1 MQNLYK
7 ELEVVLLT
15 QDEYKYS
22 DGKLNK
28 PKIMSDA
35 TADIINPMLLGLLLE
50 NNTMRQHFFN
60 EVSVNNKT
68 TLVFDKT
75 KFSYFISNKEFL
87 PDSYTRYKKK
97 VSLSHNDEPVIS
109 NKSVVLNFLYKDCV
123 LVGGQDQDDAKR
135 DEVFFNETLA
145 PDDIDRLLDAKA
157 FTNFKRY
164 SADGVENLEEI
175 NKIQPQISMQDNFII
190 KGNNLL
196 VLHSLKKM
204 YAGKVKLIYID
215 PPYNTGNDSF
225 KYNDNFNHSTWLVFM
240 KNRLE
245 VARDLLRDDGVIFCS
260 INHIELPYIL
270 ILMDELFERENRL
283 PIITLKAGTTASY
296 RSINDCPVNVT
307 EYVVTYSMHYG
318 FKPNMIYREVDYS
331 EDYSHYIVNIA
342 DEPDQWR
349 LQKLTDIIYKN
360 NNCSNW
366 KEYKKLHGDHWSK
379 KRFEEMKEFALS
391 NRKSVV
397 SLNTLQKPS
406 LQIQSIIN
414 DSKLYKDRVFE
425 IVRDNKSSI
434 FCFNGRTLAF
444 FDKKFRL
451 IDGKLVPTEII
462 TNIWDDISFLSLG
475 LEGDVSLLNGKKPEK
490 LIKTIIELGTKPNDI
505 VLDYH
510 LGSGT
515 TASVAHKMGR
525 RYIGIEQMDYIEDLA
540 VARLKKVIGVPKTD
554 NQDNLLIDQDT
565 PTQYQDYD
573 NSGISKS
580 VNWQGG
586 GSFIY
591 CELMQHN
598 QQYIEQIKHANTT
611 NELLAIWQNMQHT
624 AQISYYVDIKAINNS
639 VSEFEQLTIEE
650 QKQFLYDVLDKN
662 YLYVNYS
669 EIADSDYKISQ
680 ADKQLND
687 NFYTMK
693 DNFQEV
699 PSYE

>member
-7 ELEVVLLT
+7 ELEAVLLT
-15 QDEYKYS
+15 QDEYRYS

-35 TADIINPMLLGLLLE
+35 TADIINPMLLGLLLA

-60 EVSVNNKT
+60 DVSVNNQT
-68 TLVFDKT
+68 ALVFDKI

-109 NKSVVLNFLYKDCV
+109 NKSVVLNFPYKDCV

-175 NKIQPQISMQDNFII
+175 NKIQPQIAMQDNFII

-196 VLHSLKKM
+196 VLHSLKKI

-225 KYNDNFNHSTWLVFM
+225 KYNDKFNHSTWLVFM

-245 VARDLLRDDGVIFCS
+245 VARDLLRDDGVIFVQCDD
-260 INHIELPYIL
+260 NEQAYLKV
-270 ILMDELFERENRL
+270 LMDEVFGRENFVET
-283 PIITLKAGTTASY
+283 ITVVNNPRGRDYGGIANMHEFIHVYGKTFSY
-296 RSINDCPVNVT
+296 KMYKLVDENKDFPFFDNIS
-307 EYVVTYSMHYG
+307 G
-318 FKPNMIYREVDYS
+318 FEIRELRNR
-331 EDYSHYIVNIA
+331 NIA
-342 DEPDQWR
+342 FNSANRPN
-349 LQKLTDIIYKN
+349 LFYSFYINPNQKDHNGFYEISL
-360 NNCSNW
+360 
-366 KEYKKLHGDHWSK
+366 EYCDGWI
-379 KRFEEMKEFALS
+379 E
-391 NRKSVV
+391 V
-397 SLNTLQKPS
+397 KPS
-406 LQIQSIIN
+406 LSQGVQTVWRWGKEKSQLNLNKNIVGKAMTELGKFMIVEKYREKSQLARSVWWDKEVN
-414 DSKLYKDRVFE
+414 SEKGTLHLKELFNGKRVF
-425 IVRDNKSSI
+425 
-434 FCFNGRTLAF
+434 
-444 FDKKFRL
+444 
-451 IDGKLVPTEII
+451 
-462 TNIWDDISFLSLG
+462 SFP
-475 LEGDVSLLNGKKPEK
+475 KPEG
-490 LIKTIIELGTKPNDI
+490 LLSRIIEISTKPNDI

-540 VARLKKVIGVPKTD
+540 VTRLKKVIGVPKTD
-554 NQDNLLIDQDT
+554 HQDNLLIDQDT
-565 PTQYQDYD
+565 ITQYQDYD

-580 VNWQGG
+580 VNWKGG

-624 AQISYYVDIKAINNS
+624 AQISYYVDIKAINNN

-650 QKQFLYDVLDKN
+650 QKQLLYDVLDKN
-662 YLYVNYS
+662 YLYLNYS

-699 PSYE
+699 PIYE